1 MKIQDIE
8 LEWLKHSSFEIKFK
22 GKNIFI
28 DPFKIETPDKADFI
42 LITHDH
48 FDHCSIQDIEKITK
62 DGTMILCTPDCQS
75 KITRINK
82 KIEIIIME
90 PGKEVSFESLRVKAT
105 PAYNL
110 NKQFHP
116 KSEGWVGYVL
126 QLGSTV
132 VYHAGDTDLIKEMSD
147 LVGYG
152 KKGNFFIALLPIGGT
167 YTMNEEDALKA
178 AQVIHPSL
186 VVPMHYGSNDIK
198 DNSSKFLSLC
208 KEKGIDAIIPK

>member
-22 GKNIFI
+22 GKNIFL
-28 DPFKIETPDKADFI
+28 DPFNINVSDKADLV
-42 LITHDH
+42 LITHGH
-48 FDHCSIQDIEKITK
+48 YDHCSLQDIEKITK
-62 DGTMILCTPDCQS
+62 DGTIIICTPDCQS
-75 KITRINK
+75 KITRIHK
-82 KIEIIIME
+82 KIEIILME
-90 PGKEVSFESLRVKAT
+90 PGKEVSFDDMKVKAI

-116 KSEGWVGYVL
+116 KSECWVGYIL
-126 QLGSTV
+126 QLGSTT

-167 YTMNEEDALKA
+167 YTMNEEEASKA
-178 AQVIHPSL
+178 AHIIHPGL
-186 VVPMHYGSNDIK
+186 VVPMHYGPDFK
-198 DNSSKFLSLC
+198 ADVDKFLNLC
-208 KEKGIDAIIPK
+208 KDKGIDAKVI